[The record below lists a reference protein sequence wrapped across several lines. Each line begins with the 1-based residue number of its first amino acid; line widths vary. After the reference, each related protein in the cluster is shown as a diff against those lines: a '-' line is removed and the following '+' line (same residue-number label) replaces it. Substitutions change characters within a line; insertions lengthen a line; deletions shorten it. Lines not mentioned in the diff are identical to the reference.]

1 MKKLLLVIDANVLV
15 SALLKDSTTRK
26 LLLKEK
32 TLVLFSPEF
41 VKEEISKYVPDF
53 SKKLNVKTVELEETI
68 KDLFEAAKITVVS
81 SKEYGGFLEKAIKA
95 SPDKKDAAYLALAL
109 KLGCPV
115 WSQDKQLK
123 KQGMVKVF
131 STKELLERIEKENKN
146 V

>member
-1 MKKLLLVIDANVLV
+1 MLV

-41 VKEEISKYVPDF
+41 IKEELSKYWPDF
-53 SKKLNVKTVELEETI
+53 SKKLKVKTGELENIIEG
-68 KDLFEAAKITVVS
+68 LFEAAKITVVS

-95 SPDKKDAAYLALAL
+95 SPDKKDATYLALAI
-109 KLGCPV
+109 KLDCPV

-123 KQGMVKVF
+123 KQGVVKVF
-131 STKELLERIEKENKN
+131 STKELLEKIKKDFETN
-146 V
+146 